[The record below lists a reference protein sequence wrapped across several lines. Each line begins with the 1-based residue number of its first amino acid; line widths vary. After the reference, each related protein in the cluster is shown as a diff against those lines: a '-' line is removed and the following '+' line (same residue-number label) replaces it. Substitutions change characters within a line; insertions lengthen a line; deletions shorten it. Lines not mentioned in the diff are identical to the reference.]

1 MNLATY
7 ERTVRNA
14 AIIIMLIGIAMLL
27 YYFRFVF
34 QLLIEFGAQFTLWDI
49 LEGWYSQIAL
59 LLMQFIGIALL
70 LIFRKKGLPV
80 IIGVCACV
88 IALECALDAYLLL
101 VEYKQIFDADPADFF
116 QGVISLVIAAML
128 FFNAI
133 LYSTG
138 AVRSASLI
146 KFGAIALILLQ
157 LFGIIVELHEGTKWS
172 YIFMEREFDLSSY
185 LMLILVL
192 QMSMSKF
199 TRRTS
204 LIGIIKSSIRDLRNS
219 MMMEGVGIDRS
230 TAVRFGSYNRNGL
243 WCNSYSF
250 VLTAYSM
257 GKYSMTLTTVEGHIV
272 GRINSV
278 ENNSG
283 MNVFRFNVT
292 GVWFDNGDPYTCDV
306 MRFYG
311 TDGLFIQLIVRDSQ
325 EFRPAGIPK
334 IGSAIL
340 SSREEG
346 TTTHRI
352 RVKVSA
358 AAAFI
363 LKHIR
368 AFKRF
373 IKTNTIGRIRNRG
386 KKEE

>member
-7 ERTVRNA
+7 EKTVRTA
-14 AIIIMLIGIAMLL
+14 AIIIMLIDIAMLL

-34 QLLIEFGAQFTLWDI
+34 DLLFELGVQFTLWDI
-49 LEGWYSQIAL
+49 LKGWYSQIVL

-80 IIGVCACV
+80 ILGVCSCT
-88 IALECALDAYLLL
+88 IALECAFDAYLLL

-157 LFGIIVELHEGTKWS
+157 LFGVIVELHEGTKWS
-172 YIFMEREFDLSSY
+172 SIILEREFDVSSY
-185 LMLILVL
+185 LMLILIL

-230 TAVRFGSYNRNGL
+230 AAVRFRNYNKRGL
-243 WCNSYSF
+243 WCDSYSF

-257 GKYSMTLTTVEGHIV
+257 GRYSMTLTTVEGKII
-272 GRINSV
+272 GRISSV
-278 ENNSG
+278 ENDSG

-325 EFRPAGIPK
+325 EFRPVGIPK

-346 TTTHRI
+346 TTTHKI
-352 RVKVSA
+352 KVKVSA
-358 AAAFI
+358 AVKHLLAFR
-363 LKHIR
+363 KFIR
-368 AFKRF
+368 
-373 IKTNTIGRIRNRG
+373 TNTIGRIKNRM